1 MLPNEIRQSNRK
13 YFSSV
18 AITCCVLHNICQMNK
33 DEYIDHDGILEDVL
47 RQEWEARQRRRQ
59 SHYRNSNG
67 VTVQLCL
74 TNFVNN

>member
-1 MLPNEIRQSNRK
+1 MLAKEIRQTNRK

-33 DEYIDHDGILEDVL
+33 DEYIDDDGILEDVL
-47 RQEWEARQRRRQ
+47 RQEWEARQRKRQ
-59 SHYRNSNG
+59 SHYRNPNG